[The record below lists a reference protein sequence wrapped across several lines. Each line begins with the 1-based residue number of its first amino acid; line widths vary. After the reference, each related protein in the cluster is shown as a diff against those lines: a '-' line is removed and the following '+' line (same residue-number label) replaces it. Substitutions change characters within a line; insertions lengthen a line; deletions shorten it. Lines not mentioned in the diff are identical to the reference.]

1 MTLNKKN
8 TLQELFKKPLKFF
21 KILLDK
27 IENVP

>member
-1 MTLNKKN
+1 MTLNKKI
-8 TLQELFKKPLKFF
+8 LFKNFFKKLLKFF